1 MIKHYQSY
9 YYDKELIHVYSNN
22 DELFEYLDE
31 PAFRYALAEIAMKYC
46 ELRKKSHLSGKP
58 LKRPYREIHLQP
70 YKDFFDRIGVII
82 NVGTQHFFI
91 RDDNMKAELYR
102 ILTKL

>member
-1 MIKHYQSY
+1 MTKQYHSY
-9 YYDKELIHVYSNN
+9 YYDKELIHVYTN
-22 DELFEYLDE
+22 DEELFEYLEE
-31 PAFRYALAEIAMKYC
+31 PAFRYALAEIALKYC
-46 ELRKKSHLSGKP
+46 KQRKHSQLSGKP
-58 LKRPYREIHLQP
+58 LKKPYREIHLQP

-82 NVGTQHFFI
+82 NAGTQHYFL